1 MRIHQQRVP
10 IISPLD
16 RDHHRGSYDSDYLNI
31 SNTSLSSY
39 ENQSTGDDDTLAAII
54 IIDSE
59 KLRFTIVG
67 ERDVS
72 D

>member
-1 MRIHQQRVP
+1 MP

-16 RDHHRGSYDSDYLNI
+16 RGHHRGSYDSDYLNI

-54 IIDSE
+54 DSE

>member
-1 MRIHQQRVP
+1 MP

-16 RDHHRGSYDSDYLNI
+16 RGHHRGSYDSDYLNI
-31 SNTSLSSY
+31 SNTALFSY
-39 ENQSTGDDDTLAAII
+39 ENQSTGGDKLADII
-54 IIDSE
+54 MIDSE

>member
-54 IIDSE
+54 DSE